1 MPEFENIQSP
11 GKQPSGDSS
20 DGRGKS
26 SDASTGTDAS
36 FIPTAPHRSEVIDYS
51 PNRNRERR
59 ENSAVERIRQ
69 QRARR
74 AKKYADFAKTADPKL
89 LVGAK
94 PVEEGPGLLGRLLI
108 FIRSLFE
115 RPSKEH
121 PKPSNSRRGRGPR
134 GRGRRPAGQNRSGE
148 SQNRRRGNR
157 RRNDGGGRGRPR
169 ERKRGKRGCG
179 GQRHPTKTESQE
191 KSLTQPPSGS
201 RGPGRTS
208 LKASRKDGAAQ
219 PTRGGGKS
227 NKTKTAKAPEETS
240 ANRCQPASKRWKQF
254 GGFQVVRTS
263 LAPSEENCHGR
274 TSRRCQLPAE
284 CPGGQRCDGSRPAPP

>member
-20 DGRGKS
+20 DGRGKP
-26 SDASTGTDAS
+26 SDASTGADAS
-36 FIPTAPHRSEVIDYS
+36 FIPTAPHRSKVVEYS

-115 RPSKEH
+115 RPSKEQ
-121 PKPSNSRRGRGPR
+121 PKPSNSRRGQHPR
-134 GRGRRPAGQNRSGE
+134 SRGRRPASQNRSGE
-148 SQNRRRGNR
+148 SQNRRRGNG
-157 RRNDGGGRGRPR
+157 RRNDGGGRGRPQNR
-169 ERKRGKRGCG
+169 RNENGGTGDATDTNNRPKRNRRRNRSRNPQAGRAGPT
-179 GQRHPTKTESQE
+179 GQGPRPVEKTEPRSQPE
-191 KSLTQPPSGS
+191 GEAKQTKPKRRRRRRRRPP
-201 RGPGRTS
+201 T
-208 LKASRKDGAAQ
+208 D
-219 PTRGGGKS
+219 
-227 NKTKTAKAPEETS
+227 
-240 ANRCQPASKRWKQF
+240 ANRPPNGGNSSGDSK
-254 GGFQVVRTS
+254 
-263 LAPSEENCHGR
+263 
-274 TSRRCQLPAE
+274 
-284 CPGGQRCDGSRPAPP
+284 